1 MAELS
6 SAHGGAALAPTLQA
20 LLSSIDQEIAASLA
34 VDVALGKEKAARNIK
49 KRKPFVAFLVAGV
62 EMALP
67 IDAILEIGYLPEVTP
82 LPNLPGWIRGVI
94 QIRGEILS
102 VVDFTALFN
111 MREDNTYSA
120 RKSYILFRQ
129 QDLRFCL
136 PVSRIAGVVNIEEAD
151 TALKP
156 PDEATKAH
164 LGGLAD
170 FVKGLLTSEN
180 RSVCVLD
187 HEKLGTAA
195 LIRKWRQA

>member
-6 SAHGGAALAPTLQA
+6 PAQGSAAPASTLQA
-20 LLSSIDQEIAASLA
+20 LLSSIDQEIAESLA
-34 VDVALGKEKAARNIK
+34 ADVTLGKEKAARNIK
-49 KRKPFVAFLVAGV
+49 KRKPFVVFLVAGL

-67 IDAILEIGYLPEVTP
+67 IEALQEIGYLPEVTP
-82 LPNLPGWIRGVI
+82 LPNLPGWISGVI

-102 VVDFTALFN
+102 VVDFAALFN

-129 QDLRFCL
+129 QDLKFCL
-136 PVSRIAGVVNIEEAD
+136 PVSRIAGVVNIEETG

-156 PDEATKAH
+156 ADAATKAH
-164 LGGLAD
+164 LGGLTD
-170 FVKGLLTSEN
+170 FVKGLFISEN

>member
-1 MAELS
+1 MAES
-6 SAHGGAALAPTLQA
+6 STAPGSTASAPTLEA
-20 LLSSIDQEIAASLA
+20 LLASIDQEIATSLV

-49 KRKPFVAFLVAGV
+49 KRRPFVAFIVAGM

-67 IDAILEIGYLPEVTP
+67 IDAIQEIGYLPEVTP

-102 VVDFTALFN
+102 VVDFTALFS
-111 MREDNTYSA
+111 MREDNAYSA

-129 QDLRFCL
+129 QDLKFCL
-136 PVSRIAGVVNIEEAD
+136 PVSRIAGVVNIEDTE

-156 PDEATKAH
+156 VFADIKTQ

-170 FVKGLLTSEN
+170 FVKGLLSSDN

-195 LIRKWRQA
+195 QIRKWR